1 MDFKDY
7 TFTFGSTHYQ
17 KIINMRKTHLIISSL
32 LIIVLAVASFSCKNG
47 SRKDQKE
54 EVVIFSGN
62 WAETI
67 AMTKVTELALEDV
80 GIPTKMILIEPGPIY
95 ASLAKGDGDIFLESW
110 LPQTH
115 AEYWDKYGDKL
126 DKAGISFDYA
136 STGLVVPAYVD
147 INSITELNENKEKFN
162 GRIIGIGSGAG
173 IHKDTEKAIDEY
185 NLDYQQITSSGPAM
199 MATLKKAFTQKKW
212 AVVTGWKPHHKWAMY
227 DLKYLEDPK
236 NVYPTEKAY
245 ILTRK
250 GFTKEKP
257 GFKEFLGNFYLEE
270 EVLADL
276 MMTFEEMDDEDKA
289 AQKWY
294 SAHKEL
300 LRSWMPEEWKK

>member
-1 MDFKDY
+1 MKN
-7 TFTFGSTHYQ
+7 
-17 KIINMRKTHLIISSL
+17 KNLIISSL
-32 LIIVLAVASFSCKNG
+32 FIVLLAIASFSCKNG
-47 SRKDQKE
+47 SKKDQQE
-54 EVVIFSGN
+54 EIVIYSGN

-115 AEYWDKYGDKL
+115 ADYWEKYGEQL

-136 STGLVVPAYVD
+136 STGLVVPEYVG
-147 INSITELNENKEKFN
+147 INSITELNEYKEKFD

-173 IHKDTEKAIDEY
+173 IHKDTERAIEEY

-199 MATLKKAFTQKKW
+199 MASLKKAVTQDQW
-212 AVVTGWKPHHKWAMY
+212 VVITGWKPHYKWAMY

-236 NVYPTEKAY
+236 DVYPIEKAY

-270 EVLADL
+270 QVLADL
-276 MMTFEEMDDEDKA
+276 MMTFEKMDDEDQA

-294 SAHKEL
+294 KEHKKL
-300 LRSWMPEEWKK
+300 IQSWMPEEWLN

>member
-1 MDFKDY
+1 
-7 TFTFGSTHYQ
+7 
-17 KIINMRKTHLIISSL
+17 MRKFQLIISSL
-32 LIIVLAVASFSCKNG
+32 LITVLAVASFSCMNSSK
-47 SRKDQKE
+47 KDQQE
-54 EVVIFSGN
+54 EIVIYSGN

-67 AMTKVTELALEDV
+67 AMTKVTELALEEV

-95 ASLAKGDGDIFLESW
+95 ASLSKGDGDIFLESW

-115 AEYWDKYGDKL
+115 GEYWEKYGDKL
-126 DKAGISFDYA
+126 DKAGVSFDYA
-136 STGLVVPAYVD
+136 STGLVVPEYVN
-147 INSITELNENKEKFN
+147 INSITELNANKEKFN
-162 GRIIGIGSGAG
+162 GKIIGIGSGAG
-173 IHKDTEKAIDEY
+173 IHKDTERAIEAY

-199 MATLKKAFTQKKW
+199 MASLKKATTQNEW
-212 AVVTGWKPHHKWAMY
+212 VVVTGWKPHHKWAMY

-236 NVYPTEKAY
+236 EVYPSEKAY
-245 ILTRK
+245 IITRK

-270 EVLADL
+270 DVLADL

-294 SAHKEL
+294 SENKEL
-300 LRSWMPEEWKK
+300 IRSWMPEEWKK